1 VWEETGILE
10 KFPEEGLASRVRWRT
25 PVRWGYSGPAVANGR
40 VFITDFMYT
49 TRPRGVERALALD
62 EKTGKVLWTTEWDVN
77 YTGLSY
83 ERGPRTTPTVDD
95 DRVYIQGANGTFLCL
110 NVETGAI
117 LWKHESIGEY
127 HAPVEHWAS
136 HYGFVAPLFIDGDHA
151 IVKVGGQEKAKIMA
165 FDKRTGKEIWRSL
178 TSEMGI
184 GFAPLIII
192 NAGGKRQLIVWH
204 LSAISSL
211 DPDTGEVYWEYPWK
225 IESSMAVMTP
235 QKVGSLL
242 FFSAYYNGALALALD
257 ENKPGYQVLWK
268 SKSESEVITEAV
280 HVMMMTP
287 VIIDDYVYGIDTFGQ
302 LRCVKLKTG
311 ERVWET
317 QAVTGE
323 KVRHASAH
331 FIRNGD
337 RFFINN
343 DVGQL
348 IIAKLDPAGYH
359 EISRTQLITP
369 TAPATQRRKQPNINW
384 THPAYANKHIL
395 TRNDEEIVSITLA
408 ADGSH

>member
-1 VWEETGILE
+1 MMQMRAGTGFWMATVAAVLTCAWAGSAVLHGEDWPYFRGKGNTGVWEETGILE

-136 HYGFVAPLFIDGDHA
+136 HYGFVAPLFIDGDHV

-184 GFAPLIII
+184 GS
-192 NAGGKRQLIVWH
+192 RR
-204 LSAISSL
+204 SS
-211 DPDTGEVYWEYPWK
+211 
-225 IESSMAVMTP
+225 SSM
-235 QKVGSLL
+235 
-242 FFSAYYNGALALALD
+242 
-257 ENKPGYQVLWK
+257 
-268 SKSESEVITEAV
+268 
-280 HVMMMTP
+280 
-287 VIIDDYVYGIDTFGQ
+287 
-302 LRCVKLKTG
+302 
-311 ERVWET
+311 
-317 QAVTGE
+317 QA
-323 KVRHASAH
+323 AS
-331 FIRNGD
+331 
-337 RFFINN
+337 
-343 DVGQL
+343 
-348 IIAKLDPAGYH
+348 
-359 EISRTQLITP
+359 
-369 TAPATQRRKQPNINW
+369 
-384 THPAYANKHIL
+384 
-395 TRNDEEIVSITLA
+395 VS
-408 ADGSH
+408 